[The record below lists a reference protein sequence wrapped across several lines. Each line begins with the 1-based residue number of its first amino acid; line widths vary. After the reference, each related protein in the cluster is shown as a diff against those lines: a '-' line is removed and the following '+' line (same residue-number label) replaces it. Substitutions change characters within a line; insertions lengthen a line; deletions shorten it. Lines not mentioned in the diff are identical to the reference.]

1 MTTNLDFCRDKRKS
15 GYILLELNVLFMVIV
30 LIASVYCSVAQTFLK
45 NYRKILADIEIAKA
59 VRYTESILRRELS
72 YNTTRIGLAR
82 DLNGRAQIN
91 CKKTLKNVRS
101 YWYVSG
107 TVLYRKTEKGMA
119 PGVNPFSNP
128 EIKIVDFKTMYLG
141 KEKLGIIITL
151 QDPETGLERVIPISL
166 FLSNGTVVQ

>member
-1 MTTNLDFCRDKRKS
+1 MTTNLNHCRNKSKS
-15 GYILLELNVLFMVIV
+15 GFILLELNIVFLIIV
-30 LIASVYCSVAQTFLK
+30 LVGFVYCSAVQTFLK

-59 VRYTESILRRELS
+59 ARYTESIIRRELS
-72 YNTTRIGLAR
+72 YNATSVGLTK
-82 DLNGRAQIN
+82 DFNGRTQIS
-91 CKKTLKNVRS
+91 CQKTLKNVHS

-128 EIKIVDFKTMYLG
+128 EIKIVNFKIMCLG
-141 KEKLGIIITL
+141 KEKLGIIMTL
-151 QDPETGLERVIPISL
+151 QDSGTGLERKVPLSL